1 MTAADPL
8 RLTGRPK
15 DTEDDDLRR
24 DLHTEHQVLNMGP
37 SHPATHGTVKFLI
50 TLDGEAIVDLD
61 IQVGYLHRGFEKEC
75 EAGTW
80 YQAIPYTDRLNYN
93 SAILANVGFCLAVE
107 KLLEL
112 ETPRRCQWLRVLAS
126 ELSRLGDHLT
136 RCGAACLE
144 LQAMTPFLYGI
155 EARELTWD
163 LQEILCGARVTS
175 NYIRIGGLKHDMPPQ
190 FPGICRENIAKIRAL
205 LKDFDNVVTSNR
217 IFVDRLRGTGAL
229 SKEDCIRYA
238 VTGPILRASG
248 VPLDLRKDAPYLT
261 YAEVDFD
268 VPIGEF
274 GDNYD
279 RYLVCV
285 EEMHQSLRIIE
296 QCLVQLEQTGPGP
309 VNTDD
314 PRVRWPAKGKVFN
327 RMEELIQQFKSVT
340 EGPQVPAGEG
350 YLAIESANGELGFYL
365 VSDGSA
371 VPYKVRCRPPS
382 FINLAPMPIALKGAL
397 LADLIPTFDFI
408 NMIGG
413 ECDR

>member
-1 MTAADPL
+1 MALPDIPGFQDEGL
-8 RLTGRPK
+8 P
-15 DTEDDDLRR
+15 R
-24 DLHTEHQVLNMGP
+24 DLDTDRQILNMGP

-50 TLDGEAIVDLD
+50 ELEGENIVNLD

-93 SAILANVGFCLAVE
+93 SAILANVGYCMAVE
-107 KLLEL
+107 KLLGI
-112 ETPRRCQWLRVLAS
+112 ETPERCQWIRVLAS
-126 ELSRLGDHLT
+126 ELSRIADHLT

-163 LQEILCGARVTS
+163 HLEILCGARVTS
-175 NYIRIGGLKHDMPPQ
+175 NYIRIGGVKHDMPPD
-190 FPGICRENIAKIRAL
+190 FPASCRAFIARTREL
-205 LKDFDNVVTSNR
+205 LKDFDDVVTSNR
-217 IFVDRLRGTGAL
+217 IFVDRLVGTGVI
-229 SKEDCIRYA
+229 SREECVRYA
-238 VTGPILRASG
+238 VTGPILRSTG
-248 VPLDLRKDAPYLT
+248 EPLDLRKQQPYLV
-261 YAEVDFD
+261 YDEIDFD
-268 VPIGEF
+268 VPVGEV

-285 EEMHQSLRIIE
+285 EEMHQSLRIVE
-296 QCLVQLEQTGPGP
+296 QCLEKLEKLGPGP
-309 VNTDD
+309 VNVLD
-314 PRVRWPAKGKVFN
+314 PRVRWPAKGRVFN

-340 EGPQVPAGEG
+340 EGPRVPEGEG

-371 VPYKVRCRPPS
+371 VPLKVRCRPPS
-382 FINLAPMPIALKGAL
+382 LINLAPMPGMLKGSL
-397 LADLIPTFDFI
+397 LGDLIPTFDFI